1 MKNVKLRITFILAL
15 IIGCCP
21 FASNAEEPY
30 MLSDRLALDTNSFD
44 PTTVFLN
51 ISGDFTHRDEM
62 VSDILDYA
70 KSFLGRPYS
79 RGSKGPKAFDCSGF
93 TSYVFKNFDIQLSAS
108 SSSQYFQGEGIDI
121 TEVRPGDLLF
131 FGGSRGGTSR
141 VGHVALAVDVDEN
154 GTVTFIHAATSGGIK
169 YDKYPD
175 GGYYSR
181 RYIGARRV
189 IE

>member
-1 MKNVKLRITFILAL
+1 MKSSKLRNMLVLSCIAM
-15 IIGCCP
+15 CAP
-21 FASNAEEPY
+21 AASNAEESN
-30 MLSDRLALDTNSFD
+30 MLSDRLALNVNVD

-51 ISGDFTHRDEM
+51 IAGDFTHRDEM

-93 TSYVFKNFDIQLSAS
+93 TSYVFKNFDIELSAS
-108 SSSQYFQGEGIDI
+108 SSSQYYQGEGIDI

-131 FGGSRGGTSR
+131 FGGRRGGTTR
-141 VGHVALAVDVDEN
+141 VGHVALAVDIDDN
-154 GTVTFIHAATSGGIK
+154 GTVTFIHAATGGGIR

-175 GGYYSR
+175 GGYYSN

>member
-1 MKNVKLRITFILAL
+1 MKNFKVKGILL
-15 IIGCCP
+15 ISLLM
-21 FASNAEEPY
+21 ASSASVTRADEPH
-30 MLSDRLALDTNSFD
+30 MLSDRLALNTNID

-62 VSDILDYA
+62 VADILDYA
-70 KSFLGRPYS
+70 KSFLGRPYL

-93 TSYVFKNFDIQLSAS
+93 TSYVFKNFDIGLNAS
-108 SSSQYFQGEGIDI
+108 SSSQYGQGEGIDI

-131 FGGSRGGTSR
+131 FGGRQGSNKR
-141 VGHVALAVDVDEN
+141 VGHVALAVDVDDD
-154 GTVTFIHAATSGGIK
+154 GTVTFIHASTGGGIR

>member
-1 MKNVKLRITFILAL
+1 MKNFKLKSMLLISLLVASAPAITD
-15 IIGCCP
+15 
-21 FASNAEEPY
+21 AEEPY
-30 MLSDRLALDTNSFD
+30 LLSDRLALNTNID

-51 ISGDFTHRDEM
+51 IASDFTHRDEM

-70 KSFLGRPYS
+70 KSFLGRPYL

-93 TSYVFKNFDIQLSAS
+93 TSYVFKNFDIFLSAS
-108 SSSQYFQGEGIDI
+108 SSSQYGQGQGIDI

-131 FGGSRGGTSR
+131 FGGSRGSTKR
-141 VGHVALAVDVDEN
+141 VGHVALAVDVDDN
-154 GTVTFIHAATSGGIK
+154 GTVTFIHASTGGGIR

>member
-1 MKNVKLRITFILAL
+1 MKIFESKIILLLGL
-15 IIGCCP
+15 I
-21 FASNAEEPY
+21 FACVPAVTNAEDPHG
-30 MLSDRLALDTNSFD
+30 LSNRLALNVNID
-44 PTTVFLN
+44 PTTAFLN
-51 ISGDFTHRDEM
+51 ISGDFTHRDEF
-62 VSDILDYA
+62 VSDLLDFA

-79 RGSKGPKAFDCSGF
+79 RGSKGPRAFDCSGF
-93 TSYVFKNFDIQLSAS
+93 TSYVFKNFDISLSAS
-108 SSSQYFQGEGIDI
+108 SSSQYLQGQGIDI

-131 FGGSRGGTSR
+131 FGGRRSGTRR
-141 VGHVALAVDVDEN
+141 VGHVALAVDVDSA
-154 GTVTFIHAATSGGIK
+154 GIVTFIHAATGGGIK